1 MRVRVLF
8 NNMYIALHIN
18 IPNLY
23 PMKSDNIVKWSFIAI
38 ILGIVVI
45 TAAMFLVSD
54 EQKKEASE
62 KAAKTTEKMRL

>member
-1 MRVRVLF
+1 
-8 NNMYIALHIN
+8 
-18 IPNLY
+18 
-23 PMKSDNIVKWSFIAI
+23 MKSDNIVKWSFIAI